1 MQIDE
6 LKTGVV
12 PTVFLLKV
20 AFGLALNWI
29 YSNYYTDRST
39 ADVFK
44 YFDDSLVLYKAFYSN
59 TGDFFQMLFGIGNDN
74 TYFNEHYYQF
84 MNHWVRPFGTNYYN
98 DTHLLIRFNAVVRF
112 FSFGHFGVHV
122 VFANFFSLLGL
133 ITLYKTIQQLTQ
145 PQNKLT
151 LYGLFF
157 LPSLLFWGS
166 GVLKEGFLLCG
177 LAFLLLSFFRLAHD
191 EIKPKWLLLFIAMSY
206 LILRLKFYVLLALI
220 PAMIAYLWSAKR
232 NNRKTPWR
240 YLITSA
246 LLLGI
251 GLNLRFIHPEL
262 DLLAMLRQ
270 KQIDFICLAEYM
282 NSGSSIYLEP
292 MQTDAAGLFSA
303 LPRALYNGLFRP
315 WAWEY
320 SSAFTALSG
329 IENTLLLIIMVFTL
343 AFHRKNNINLNLL
356 LFCLTFILTL
366 STLIGLTT
374 PVIGA
379 IVRYRIPV
387 LPFYF
392 MLIALWSKPFNF
404 DRYLSKSSKR

>member
-1 MQIDE
+1 
-6 LKTGVV
+6 
-12 PTVFLLKV
+12 
-20 AFGLALNWI
+20 
-29 YSNYYTDRST
+29 
-39 ADVFK
+39 
-44 YFDDSLVLYKAFYSN
+44 
-59 TGDFFQMLFGIGNDN
+59 
-74 TYFNEHYYQF
+74 
-84 MNHWVRPFGTNYYN
+84 
-98 DTHLLIRFNAVVRF
+98 
-112 FSFGHFGVHV
+112 
-122 VFANFFSLLGL
+122 
-133 ITLYKTIQQLTQ
+133 
-145 PQNKLT
+145 
-151 LYGLFF
+151 
-157 LPSLLFWGS
+157 
-166 GVLKEGFLLCG
+166 
-177 LAFLLLSFFRLAHD
+177 
-191 EIKPKWLLLFIAMSY
+191 
-206 LILRLKFYVLLALI
+206 
-220 PAMIAYLWSAKR
+220 
-232 NNRKTPWR
+232 
-240 YLITSA
+240 
-246 LLLGI
+246 
-251 GLNLRFIHPEL
+251 
-262 DLLAMLRQ
+262 MLRQ